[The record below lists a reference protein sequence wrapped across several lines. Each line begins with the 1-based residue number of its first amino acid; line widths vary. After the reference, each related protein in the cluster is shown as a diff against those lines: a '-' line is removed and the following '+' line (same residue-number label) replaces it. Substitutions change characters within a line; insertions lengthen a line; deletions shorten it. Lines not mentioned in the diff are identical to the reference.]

1 MVSKA
6 TVNKTLTVLRS
17 VRDCGGLSE
26 GEYEDIAAILRAGVN
41 PDINPNEIV
50 RSVSIRTAAKILEF
64 SECKIR
70 NMLRDKELRKIS
82 INSTTVRIPFVD
94 IQKYIDERIN
104 SF

>member
-1 MVSKA
+1 MI
-6 TVNKTLTVLRS
+6 NKTTTVKALKVLKS

-26 GEYEDIAAILRAGVN
+26 DEYENIAAILRAGVN
-41 PDINPNEIV
+41 PDINPNELV
-50 RSVSIRTAAKILEF
+50 RSVSIKTASKILEF

-94 IQKYIDERIN
+94 IQKYIDDRIN
-104 SF
+104 TI